1 MKRLA
6 ILLITLH
13 LFVIGSSCSQEANS
27 TTPTNDK
34 AHKIDSLISLYADYE
49 GFNGSVLVAH
59 EGEVILKKGYGS
71 ANKEWDI
78 PNTVDTK
85 FQIAS
90 VTKPF
95 TAFLILQLASEGK
108 IDLHEPITTY
118 LPSYPNKIGD
128 SITVQHLLT
137 HSSGLSRSFIST
149 QKGNNPKVMMEDIA
163 AMPLEFAP
171 GETFKYSNSGYN
183 LLGYLIETLTGMAY
197 EDALQDRIFNP
208 LGMKNS
214 GLFNNRAIIKHMAS
228 GYYKGFGD
236 YFNIERNYNL
246 LAYASGGIYSTV
258 EDLFIFNQALNNDE
272 ILSKTYRDLMQK
284 KHIEDPGYSGYYG
297 YGLEIMEKPIGNSGK
312 MIETYGH
319 SGAIDGFCALFTTIP
334 SSNSTIIFLNNTRR
348 AFLNSMTTA
357 ITGALYDE
365 TYDFPKIP
373 LAKFMSQTIDKD
385 GIDAGISYYKTHQDH
400 PDYYISEQ
408 ELIVAGYKYL
418 QAGNAQYAADIFK
431 LSIDVFPDKDNPY
444 DSYAEALM
452 VLGRNDDAIKN
463 YKKSLELNPNNH
475 NAKAMLKKLQN
486 K

>member
-1 MKRLA
+1 MKRLTVL
-6 ILLITLH
+6 IITLN
-13 LFVIGSSCSQEANS
+13 LLVMGSSCSQETTSAPS
-27 TTPTNDK
+27 TDDK

-59 EGEVILKKGYGS
+59 EGKVILKKGYGF

-78 PNTVDTK
+78 PNAADTK

-95 TAFLILQLASEGK
+95 TSFLIMQLASEGS
-108 IDLHEPITTY
+108 IDLHEPISTY
-118 LPSYPNKIGD
+118 LPLYPNTSGD
-128 SITVQHLLT
+128 SITVHHLLT
-137 HSSGLSRSFIST
+137 HSSGLSRSFTST
-149 QKGNNPKVMMEDIA
+149 QQGNNPKEMMVDIA
-163 AMPLEFAP
+163 TMPLEFAA
-171 GETFKYSNSGYN
+171 GEAFKYSNSGYN
-183 LLGYLIETLTGMAY
+183 LLGYLIETQTGMSY
-197 EDALQDRIFNP
+197 EDALEDRIFEP

-214 GLFNNRAIIKHMAS
+214 GLFHNRTIIKQMAS

-236 YFNIERNYNL
+236 YFNIERNYKS

-258 EDLFIFNQALNNDE
+258 EDLYIFNQALNTNK
-272 ILSKTYRDLMQK
+272 ILPKAYCDLMK
-284 KHIEDPGYSGYYG
+284 KEHIADPGYGGYYG
-297 YGLEIMEKPIGNSGK
+297 YGFEVLEKPIGNSEK

-319 SGAIDGFCALFTTIP
+319 SGAIDGFCALYTIIP

-348 AFLNSMTTA
+348 AFLNTMTTA
-357 ITGALYDE
+357 ITGILYDE
-365 TYDFPKIP
+365 TYDFPKMP
-373 LAKFMSQTIDKD
+373 LAKFMSQAIDND
-385 GIDAGISYYKTHQDH
+385 GIEAGISFYKTHQDH

-452 VLGRNDDAIKN
+452 ALGRNEDAIKN
-463 YKKSLELNPNNH
+463 YKKSLKLNPNNH
-475 NAKAMLKKLQN
+475 NAEAMLKKLQ
-486 K
+486 KE